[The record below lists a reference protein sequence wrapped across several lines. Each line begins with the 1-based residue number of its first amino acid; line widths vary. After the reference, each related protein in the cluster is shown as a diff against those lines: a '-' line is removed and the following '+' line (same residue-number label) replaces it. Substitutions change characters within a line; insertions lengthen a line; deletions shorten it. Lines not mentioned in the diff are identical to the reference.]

1 MAHKKQP
8 GHPVWQWVFWGSLGA
23 MVYTYLLFPLLAI
36 LRGLLFPKPYQRNDT
51 FTPGVTII
59 IPAYNEEKNILAKL
73 DNLRDLDYPRE
84 QLEIIV
90 ASDGSD
96 DRTNALV
103 AAYTDLD
110 VRLLELP
117 RQGKNAAMNAA
128 VAIASREVLAFSDA
142 DTLLPPGVLRL
153 LVAPLCDPTV
163 GGVASDYR
171 YPTSNEGEQGE
182 RAYWSFDRTLK
193 VVQSRSWSTSSIT
206 GGFYVIRRSLY
217 QTIPSGV
224 LDDLF
229 NMTRVVSAHKRM
241 ILEPEAKVYGPIAE
255 SSSSEFGRKVR
266 ITTRG
271 LRSIWLSRHLL
282 NPLAYGLFAVQFL
295 SHRLLRWLMS
305 IPLVLLTI
313 SSPFLWRGGWFY
325 KLATV
330 GLAALHGAAA
340 LAMVVP
346 DRLAGVKKLL
356 SFPFYFDMVHVAGF
370 FALRN
375 FLQGQRRDT
384 WNRQ

>member
-1 MAHKKQP
+1 MSNKQP
-8 GHPVWQWVFWGSLGA
+8 CQLIPRIIFWGSLGA
-23 MVYTYLLFPLLAI
+23 MVYTYILFPIIAI
-36 LRGLLFPKPYQRNDT
+36 VRGLLFPKNYQRDET
-51 FTPGVTII
+51 YTPGVSII
-59 IPAYNEEKNILAKL
+59 IPAYNEETNIIAKL
-73 DNLRDLDYPRE
+73 DNLRDLDYPPE
-84 QLEIIV
+84 QREIIV

-96 DRTNALV
+96 DQTNALV
-103 AAYTDLD
+103 ASYTGLN
-110 VRLLELP
+110 VQLLELP

-128 VAIASREVLAFSDA
+128 TAIATREVLAFSDA
-142 DTLLPPGVLRL
+142 DTMLPPHVLRL
-153 LVAPLCDPTV
+153 LVAPLHDPNI

-171 YPTSNEGEQGE
+171 YPSTDEGEQGE

-193 VVQSRSWSTSSIT
+193 IVQSRAWSTSSIT

-229 NMTRVVSAHKRM
+229 NLTRVVSAHKRM
-241 ILEPEAKVYGPIAE
+241 ILEPAAKVYGPIAE
-255 SSSSEFGRKVR
+255 SSQTEFGRKVR

-282 NPLAYGLFAVQFL
+282 NPRTYGFFAIQFL

-305 IPLVLLTI
+305 IPLALMTI
-313 SSPFLWRGGWFY
+313 SAPFLWRCGSLY
-325 KLATV
+325 KLATL
-330 GLAALHGAAA
+330 GLASLHSGAL
-340 LAMVVP
+340 LSMIIP
-346 DRLAGVKKLL
+346 DHLKIVKKVL
-356 SFPFYFDMVHVAGF
+356 SFPFYFDMIHVAGF

-375 FLQGQRRDT
+375 FLKGQQRDL